1 MTNEGARLNERYVS
15 IVRWLVQRKILP
27 EVIGET
33 EGENMIVW
41 HFEKI
46 RAHYAQRRKRF
57 YKFYSDQFG
66 ESDRKKGLLIDL
78 MCEKIPLVG
87 RTVRNKNFC
96 EFNLLTRGAQSLGLN
111 QMTLCDLQHW
121 SKSVPS
127 R

>member
-87 RTVRNKNFC
+87 RTVRNKKIF
-96 EFNLLTRGAQSLGLN
+96 EFNLSTRGMAHFW
-111 QMTLCDLQHW
+111 T
-121 SKSVPS
+121 SVVGRTTS
-127 R
+127 FD

>member
-87 RTVRNKNFC
+87 RTVRNKKIC
-96 EFNLLTRGAQSLGLN
+96 EFNLLTRGMA
-111 QMTLCDLQHW
+111 HF
-121 SKSVPS
+121 
-127 R
+127 